1 MKNGILKT
9 TVYRFFERR
18 MCCLTSWILP
28 LAEISRCGGIYRLWH
43 LALSWAWEGRPE
55 GKL

>member
-1 MKNGILKT
+1 MKNGMLKT

-43 LALSWAWEGRPE
+43 LALSWAWERRPE